1 MGDILKILMYS
12 VNIGETVYTTS
23 TLIKG
28 IGVSPQS
35 AHFVGKMS

>member
-12 VNIGETVYTTS
+12 VNIGETMYTTS
-23 TLIKG
+23 TLIK
-28 IGVSPQS
+28 VSPQS